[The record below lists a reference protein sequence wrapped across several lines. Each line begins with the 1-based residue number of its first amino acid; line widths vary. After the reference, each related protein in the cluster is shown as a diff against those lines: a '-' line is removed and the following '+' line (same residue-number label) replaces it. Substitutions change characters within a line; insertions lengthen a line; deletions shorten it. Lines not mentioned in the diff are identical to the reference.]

1 MVLVSPP
8 VKICDFF
15 FSVLD
20 ASAPCWSHV
29 GEAGKKKKTP
39 PDTGIRLVVRVGHRR
54 CNLGNSTSFKERNML
69 FVYKFWAL
77 SYVTNSMLDRYVDNM
92 NDRVQLL
99 KLSPNLH
106 RSSFVFLKKSE
117 SIIMEHSQKRFRLSF
132 SLLRWHF
139 NTIFHFLFYTT
150 IGNSSGFLAI

>member
-1 MVLVSPP
+1 MVLVSPS

-15 FSVLD
+15 F
-20 ASAPCWSHV
+20 PCRTRQRRV
-29 GEAGKKKKTP
+29 GAMSEKRKKKKKTP
-39 PDTGIRLVVRVGHRR
+39 PDTGIRCVVRVGHRR
-54 CNLGNSTSFKERNML
+54 CNLGNSTSFKERKML